1 MADKEYTT
9 EDVVSIVEFSHINR
23 LKPEEAILK
32 WKLNKSN
39 RISKEDEHGLSVVG
53 IFEHPIKN
61 KSGKEIGKIIIFN
74 YTGVGGGWHND
85 VYKMVEEKYFSNEP
99 YYKFKSGDNESFY
112 YRLFLTG
119 DVFSDENFSEWE
131 RPKKTNDFRV
141 FKQKLPKSEFIIHYD
156 FSNDRKGADIRAS
169 LEGRNS
175 EYCFFWDD
183 SACLYFIKNIAN
195 LKYKP
200 SKPIIQKR
208 ILKRIS

>member
-1 MADKEYTT
+1 MSHKEYTA
-9 EDVVSIVEFSHINR
+9 EDVISILEFSKDNY
-23 LKPEEAILK
+23 LKPEEALK
-32 WKLNKSN
+32 EWKLNKSN
-39 RISKEDEHGLSVVG
+39 RIREEDEHGLSVVG

-85 VYKMVEEKYFSNEP
+85 IYNMVEEKYFSNEP
-99 YYKFKSGDNESFY
+99 YYRFRSGDNESFY
-112 YRLFLTG
+112 YRLYLTG
-119 DVFSDENFSEWE
+119 DIFSDENFAEWE
-131 RPKKTNDFRV
+131 CPKKLKSFRV

-156 FSNDRKGADIRAS
+156 FSNSGVGASMRAS

-183 SACLYFIKNIAN
+183 SACMYFIKNIGN